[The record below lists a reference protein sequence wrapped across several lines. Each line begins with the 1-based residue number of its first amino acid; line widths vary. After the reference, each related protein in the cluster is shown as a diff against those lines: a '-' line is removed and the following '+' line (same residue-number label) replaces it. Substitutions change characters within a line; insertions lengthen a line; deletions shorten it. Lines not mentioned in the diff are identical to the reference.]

1 MGPAQAN
8 DAATFL
14 ARSGADPLFDPRLL
28 SQRTPCRPRT
38 ARVAAVSDQVLCCG
52 AAGARGNRQVD
63 GRPGLPI
70 RADGIGMSGQ
80 DRWHVALA
88 VKWGSSHTVGDTLAN
103 PRSGGIIMDVHD
115 PAEAV
120 EVLDLLLKFF
130 CDGELWVKGRLSDRR
145 GNRCL
150 VGALD
155 FVSSHHAIQSDA
167 AERYLADEISAVRDC
182 DDAGVD
188 LARFRASLRQAL
200 SGGRYRVSEIVLRRD
215 SFLILTTGVR
225 TSLSCGRS
233 SGRHGRQR
241 RTMRNRPSFRARASP
256 WSPTS

>member
-1 MGPAQAN
+1 
-8 DAATFL
+8 
-14 ARSGADPLFDPRLL
+14 
-28 SQRTPCRPRT
+28 
-38 ARVAAVSDQVLCCG
+38 
-52 AAGARGNRQVD
+52 
-63 GRPGLPI
+63 
-70 RADGIGMSGQ
+70 
-80 DRWHVALA
+80 
-88 VKWGSSHTVGDTLAN
+88 
-103 PRSGGIIMDVHD
+103 MDVHD

-130 CDGELWVKGRLSDRR
+130 GDGERWVKGRLSDRR

-182 DDAGVD
+182 NDACVD

-215 SFLILTTGVR
+215 ALSDFSDGCKDFSELRALILQARVAAMEDAKPAPVA
-225 TSLSCGRS
+225 RS
-233 SGRHGRQR
+233 RLAIDELV
-241 RTMRNRPSFRARASP
+241 MA
-256 WSPTS
+256 